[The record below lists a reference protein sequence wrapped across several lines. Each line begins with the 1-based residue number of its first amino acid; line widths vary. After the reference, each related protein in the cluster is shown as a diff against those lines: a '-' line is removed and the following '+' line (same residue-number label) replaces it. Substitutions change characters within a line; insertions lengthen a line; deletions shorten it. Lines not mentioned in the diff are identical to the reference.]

1 MVTTKKIFKFLAKQG
16 QHDQIA
22 RLLTANFGK
31 PTLQRYNGPRG
42 EGVMITLELN
52 EGVSKRQVDRFLF
65 GNKVAGAVARKNL
78 PILKTDYAFDAFDKI
93 GVDKRFIRIVNGK
106 MVKSR
111 VRYHDYGCT
120 CCGGYHYFEE

>member
-52 EGVSKRQVDRFLF
+52 EGVSKKTIIDYFS
-65 GNKVAGAVARKNL
+65 KN
-78 PILKTDYAFDAFDKI
+78 DVVFDWHSMGPK
-93 GVDKRFIRIVNGK
+93 KIRIVTHLDYSETDHK
-106 MVKSR
+106 YLLKIVDKSR
-111 VRYHDYGCT
+111 VDVK
-120 CCGGYHYFEE
+120 